1 MVAEQ
6 RRAQRVRFR
15 KMKTSLN
22 RIDQMGH
29 KGTTA
34 EADRA
39 PGVRQP
45 QRGHAA
51 DAGRSEDR
59 HRSAAK
65 GAGLAGC
72 IRRNMAFLQRSELAC
87 ETPRTGSRGRGAGP
101 GRGGRTRGAG
111 ENGDDVV
118 ADVGRLRA
126 FRRPPEAISPGATA
140 LGFRSRLVAEGC
152 GDERRG
158 GH

>member
-1 MVAEQ
+1 MQAVQ
-6 RRAQRVRFR
+6 RIG
-15 KMKTSLN
+15 
-22 RIDQMGH
+22 IDLPL
-29 KGTTA
+29 KA
-34 EADRA
+34 LVW
-39 PGVRQP
+39 P
-45 QRGHAA
+45 
-51 DAGRSEDR
+51 DASGET
-59 HRSAAK
+59 
-65 GAGLAGC
+65 
-72 IRRNMAFLQRSELAC
+72 RSELAC